1 MAKSTLW
8 GAVGGSLVGLAVLLL
23 VVAPIVAHFV
33 HKRVALYY
41 KTKRAGEWH
50 EELRKA
56 RRYGWPK

>member
-1 MAKSTLW
+1 MFDLSTKEY
-8 GAVGGSLVGLAVLLL
+8 VGLAVLLL

-41 KTKRAGEWH
+41 RQKRAREHWAKMRH
-50 EELRKA
+50 A